1 MEPTDFFSKDNK
13 MPQETRPMKSGEN
26 WPIVHL
32 NGGTA
37 KSTTLKNGS
46 GGTSSHWIT
55 GYQLDGA
62 LVKDDGFRLLRRS
75 CLYFASNNTWTAA
88 DGGALLDIAAGANG
102 HFAFEMW
109 VYVPTAT
116 GAVAGLLTRAT
127 VGTEGY
133 TLEITSAGVAKFT
146 IKDGSVS
153 ISITGSSSVFGGW
166 HLITVVG
173 ERASATGLNLYI
185 DGVADA
191 TAVTT
196 VAMTGAVDAAGALVC
211 TGVSNKDMFVGP
223 IGFYTG
229 ANAAL
234 SATKVLANYNGV
246 ADLGIGRK
254 YDGGETGLSLAWNN
268 DEGTGTLCY
277 EITNEDGYKSTVN
290 GTAWSPSKQSGS
302 TAAIKKCGPPFYKR
316 NEDDAIEPL
325 PSVGLFATAV
335 ETATGVLQ
343 PVMATFPQAIKIG
356 RNQPVRI
363 LETDGAFSLILFG
376 FTGDV

>member
-1 MEPTDFFSKDNK
+1 
-13 MPQETRPMKSGEN
+13 MPQETRPMKSETG
-26 WPIVHL
+26 WPIIHL

-62 LVKDDGFRLLRRS
+62 LVKDDGFWLLRRS
-75 CLYFASNNTWTAA
+75 CLYFDTNDTWTAA
-88 DGGALLDIAAGANG
+88 DGGSLLDIAAGANG
-102 HFAFEMW
+102 HFAFEIL

-133 TLEITSAGVAKFT
+133 TLEITAAGLAKFT

-153 ISITGSSSVFGGW
+153 ITITGGTSVFGGW

-173 ERASATGLNLYI
+173 ERDSATGLNLYI
-185 DGVADA
+185 DGISDA

-196 VAMTGAVDAAGALVC
+196 VAMTGAIDAAGAMIC
-211 TGVSNKDMFVGP
+211 TGESNDDMFIGP

-229 ANAAL
+229 ANAVL
-234 SATKVLANYNGV
+234 SAATVLANYNE
-246 ADLGIGRK
+246 GICRK
-254 YDGGETGLSLAWNN
+254 YDGSETGLSLAWNN

-277 EITNEDGYKSTVN
+277 EITNDDGYKSTVS
-290 GTAWSPSKQSGS
+290 GTAWSPSKQSGA
-302 TAAIKKCGPPFYKR
+302 TAAIKKCGPPFYKQY
-316 NEDDAIEPL
+316 EDDAVNPL

-356 RNQPVRI
+356 RSNPVRI
-363 LETDGAFSLILFG
+363 LETDGTFSLILFG